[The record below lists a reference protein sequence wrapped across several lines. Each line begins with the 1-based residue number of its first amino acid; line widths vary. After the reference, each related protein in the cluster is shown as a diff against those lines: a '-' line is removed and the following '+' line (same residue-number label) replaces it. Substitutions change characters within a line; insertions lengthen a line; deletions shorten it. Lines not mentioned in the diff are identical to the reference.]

1 MFKSWQIDNIIYDNN
16 IATPTLKADKMLTD
30 FKSRLGSRRVL
41 AEAIEM
47 SGSGDAVLGARV
59 RSGYYIQNTD

>member
-1 MFKSWQIDNIIYDNN
+1 MFKSWEINNIIYDCN

-47 SGSGDAVLGARV
+47 SGNADLAARV
-59 RSGYYIQNTD
+59 LSGYYIQNTD